1 MLGEMP
7 TLSGLPDTSS
17 DHTLKNDT
25 LFVPKELSLEELSQ
39 LQQEIELLEGKTMF
53 AQGRKNETARK
64 QSLVDIETLLQKNP
78 DSIAS
83 GLSHEETFVSTV
95 NLVKTALNLGRGE
108 EQNKVLYHRDRPMTD
123 QEKSALSLE
132 EKVLQSKGVLEK
144 ILKGKDQNAKKSVL
158 DMMSGLLNSSSDVNR
173 TESETFLKEHMY
185 ILQEL
190 FFDTER
196 ISSNDEVI
204 ETWKNI
210 FLHTRDPR
218 MARFFFGSFD
228 TVWKERQKNEIQK
241 KEAKKQKGEE
251 YTEREWSDV
260 FDALWEKIFLT
271 DGYAFDFQ
279 KNLTLENAVDMTG
292 LDGSE
297 MMRQWMHVKDSNTQD
312 GVDENQS
319 ACMQNLK
326 ALYEVTQSSPE
337 APKVLFDQFGIVHF
351 ARYTRE
357 TLLKQYEEREEQK
370 PYGLALF
377 AISDHNGALFNMAM
391 LLDTLQNDLAKNGYL
406 LRIVE
411 ADSKES
417 VARRFVNLDRM
428 YGQDERGHKIDF
440 ALIAGHGSK
449 GSITFG
455 EGTQERDR
463 FLTKEMEG
471 KGIHRGAETFFAPDA
486 KAVLFSCQ
494 TGSTGGIGEEMFQ
507 KLGLSVQAPEES
519 SYVAGMTVSFTKEN
533 KPVFDVQYKQA
544 NGDPV
549 STMGYQKDNASI

>member
-7 TLSGLPDTSS
+7 LLSGTPDTSV
-17 DHTLKNDT
+17 HLPQNDI
-25 LFVPKELSLEELSQ
+25 LFVPKEISLEELAQ

-78 DSIAS
+78 DSIAF
-83 GLSHEETFVSTV
+83 GLSHEETFVSTIT
-95 NLVKTALNLGRGE
+95 LIETALDLGRGE
-108 EQNKVLYHRDRPMTD
+108 EAGKVSYHRDRAMTD
-123 QEKSALSLE
+123 QEKFALSLE
-132 EKVLQSKGVLEK
+132 GKVLESQGVLEE
-144 ILKGKDQNAKKSVL
+144 ILKGKDQDAKKLVL
-158 DMMSGLLNSSSDVNR
+158 DMMSSLLNSSSDTNR
-173 TESETFLKEHMY
+173 AESEEFLKEH
-185 ILQEL
+185 IRTLQEL
-190 FFDTER
+190 FFESER
-196 ISSNDEVI
+196 ISSSDEI
-204 ETWKNI
+204 MHTWKNI

-228 TVWKERQKNEIQK
+228 AVWEARQKNEFQK
-241 KEAKKQKGEE
+241 REEKKQKGEE

-260 FDALWEKIFLT
+260 FDVLWEKIFLT

-279 KNLTLENAVDMTG
+279 KNLTLENAIDMTG
-292 LDGSE
+292 LDGRK
-297 MMRQWMHVKDSNTQD
+297 MMSQWMRVKDSNVRE

-326 ALYEVTQSSPE
+326 ALYEVKQSSPE
-337 APKVLFDQFGIVHF
+337 APKVLFEQFGITHF

-357 TLLKQYEEREEQK
+357 TLLKQYEERQEQK
-370 PYGLALF
+370 PYGVALF
-377 AISDHNGALFNMAM
+377 ALSDHNGALFNMAM
-391 LLDTLQNDLAKNGYL
+391 ILDTLQNDLAKNGYL

-411 ADSKES
+411 ADSKAS
-417 VARRFVNLDRM
+417 VARRFVNLDRS
-428 YGQDERGHKIDF
+428 YGQSGGGHKIDF

-449 GSITFG
+449 ESIAFG

-471 KGIHRGAETFFAPDA
+471 KGIHRGVETFFTPEA

-494 TGSTGGIGEEMFQ
+494 TGSAGGIGEEIFQ

-544 NGDPV
+544 NGDAV
-549 STMGYQKDNASI
+549 STMGYQKNDVSV